1 MKRIFLY
8 LLMAISVAVFAQ
20 QQASDEPGS
29 SDETQAA
36 AEQPAGTEKDSE
48 ENAPDGS
55 GKTGEGNEELI
66 QNEAIA
72 ENGQEN
78 EDGPFQASG
87 DSDRDFT
94 NFDPDDNDFDPDEE
108 ISEDYPVPLPSDI

>member
-20 QQASDEPGS
+20 QQASDDADS
-29 SDETQAA
+29 VDETQAP

-48 ENAPDGS
+48 EGAPEGS
-55 GKTGEGNEELI
+55 GKTAKGNEELI
-66 QNEAIA
+66 QSEPIA
-72 ENGQEN
+72 ENGQDN
-78 EDGPFQASG
+78 EDGPFQVSG
-87 DSDRDFT
+87 ES
-94 NFDPDDNDFDPDEE
+94 DPDDSDFDPDEE

>member
-20 QQASDEPGS
+20 QQASDDADS
-29 SDETQAA
+29 VDETQAP
-36 AEQPAGTEKDSE
+36 AEQPAATEKDSE

-55 GKTGEGNEELI
+55 GKTGKGNEELI
-66 QNEAIA
+66 QNEPIA
-72 ENGQEN
+72 ENGQDN
-78 EDGPFQASG
+78 KDGPIQASG
-87 DSDRDFT
+87 ESDPDYT
-94 NFDPDDNDFDPDEE
+94 NFDPDDTDFDPDEE